1 MMRCIGRAILPA
13 ALAFVLGTHPPAG
26 QGLRQTRS
34 GLSEVDGADP
44 ERTITVDGRQRSY
57 LLHRPAGGP
66 GKPMGL
72 VLVFHGG
79 TETGADAAR
88 ISGLDR
94 EADRAGFVVAYPNGV
109 DKALERWPRNDRS
122 GQSKA
127 STMSLSC
134 ELSCGTSRNR
144 FRSIPAASLP
154 QACPTAPSSPTGW
167 GARRRTSSRRSLR

>member
-94 EADRAGFVVAYPNGV
+94 EADRAGFVVAYPNGRA
-109 DKALERWPRNDRS
+109 KALEPWPRNHRP
-122 GQSKA
+122 GQ
-127 STMSLSC
+127 
-134 ELSCGTSRNR
+134 
-144 FRSIPAASLP
+144 
-154 QACPTAPSSPTGW
+154 
-167 GARRRTSSRRSLR
+167 